1 MRDLL
6 HYIATLLVD
15 FPEDVHVEEVAAPEG
30 TVLKLSVRREDVG
43 KVIGKQGRT
52 ARAVRN
58 LVTAAALQRG
68 LRVSVHVVDG

>member
-15 FPEDVHVEEVAAPEG
+15 FPEDVAVEEVAGADG
-30 TVLKLSVRREDVG
+30 TVLKLSVRREDIG

-58 LVTAAALQRG
+58 LVTAAAAQRG

>member
-6 HYIATLLVD
+6 AYLAKVLVD
-15 FPEDVHVEEVAAPEG
+15 YPDDVQVDERESDQGKVLNLHVR
-30 TVLKLSVRREDVG
+30 KEDVG

-58 LVTAAALQRG
+58 LVAAAANRKG
-68 LRVSVHVVDG
+68 ERVVVEFID